1 VQGIGIDL
9 VEVPRIAEKI
19 RDPKF
24 LQRIFTPAEIE
35 ECQKLSHATQAFAAR
50 FAAKE
55 AVGKALGTGIGGKLS
70 WHDVEILRSES
81 GTPTATI
88 KSSTI
93 KQMNKIKISLSH
105 TENYAVA
112 VAIIDKIKLFKGSTD
127 VS

>member
-1 VQGIGIDL
+1 MQGIGIDI

-35 ECQKLSHATQAFAAR
+35 ECQKLAHAEQAFAAR

-70 WHDVEILRSES
+70 WQDVEILRTETGS
-81 GTPTATI
+81 PTVNLSHSAI
-88 KSSTI
+88 EQHNNPI
-93 KQMNKIKISLSH
+93 IKISLSH

-112 VAIIDKIKLFKGSTD
+112 VAII
-127 VS
+127 

>member
-1 VQGIGIDL
+1 VQGIGIDI

-19 RDPKF
+19 KDPKF

-35 ECQKLSHATQAFAAR
+35 ECQKLAHAAQAFAAR

-88 KSSTI
+88 KSSSM
-93 KQMNKIKISLSH
+93 KQLNNVLIKISLSH
-105 TENYAVA
+105 TDNYAVA
-112 VAIIDKIKLFKGSTD
+112 AAILE
-127 VS
+127 